1 MKLRKVDA
9 DFENKLEAIIDEAP
23 QVVSEIIENEIEVF
37 KDYEKPVLISNL
49 INYYKENN
57 SDLEK
62 FDAEIKRLQESK
74 KTLLNRNERIKNYI
88 AFVTEGKKIKEVEY
102 SISYRKSES
111 IEIIEESIPLIAKL
125 YPDAVAI
132 DYKVSKTKLKEYI
145 KNGFIPEGVS
155 IIEKESIIIK

>member
-1 MKLRKVDA
+1 MKLRKVDE
-9 DFENKLEAIIDEAP
+9 DFEQQLEAIIDEAP
-23 QVVSEIIENEIEVF
+23 QGVSEIMEIDLF
-37 KDYEKPVLISNL
+37 KSYEKPVLISNL

-62 FDAEIKRLQESK
+62 FDAEIKRLQEAK
-74 KTLLNRNERIKNYI
+74 KTLTNRNERIKNHI

-111 IEIIEESIPLIAKL
+111 IEIIEEAKPLIAKL
-125 YPDAVAI
+125 YPDAVVI
-132 DYKVSKTKLKEYI
+132 DYKISKTKLKEYI